1 MISAEKLRSLKHRYK
16 RKRDSDDSE
25 WVDHWKDLADYILPR
40 HGRFADR
47 NTQAGKGDKY
57 RHNKIINGT
66 FGPYDPGQRTPPG
79 VWAIV
84 SAS

>member
-1 MISAEKLRSLKHRYK
+1 MISAEKLRSLKQRYK

-47 NTQAGKGDKY
+47 NTQAGKGDKPA
-57 RHNKIINGT
+57 RWQ
-66 FGPYDPGQRTPPG
+66 FR
-79 VWAIV
+79 
-84 SAS
+84 